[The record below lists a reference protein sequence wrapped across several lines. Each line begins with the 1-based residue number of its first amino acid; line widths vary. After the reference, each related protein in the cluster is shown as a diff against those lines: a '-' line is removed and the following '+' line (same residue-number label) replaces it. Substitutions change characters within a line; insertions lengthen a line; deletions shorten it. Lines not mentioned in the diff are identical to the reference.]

1 MNFDEAFKTTV
12 GHEGGL
18 TLHRQDRGNWTSGK
32 VGVGEL
38 KGTKYGISAMAYPT
52 EDIKNLTLDRAKQ
65 LYKRDYWD
73 KCRCDELPNGLKFH
87 VFDVAVNSGVKR
99 SIQTLQQAAGTKD
112 DGIIGPATLAAV
124 RSKDQCELLLLFYSF
139 RIAFYTSIGTF
150 GTFGKGWMNRV
161 ASNLKI
167 GLK

>member
-12 GHEGGL
+12 EHEGGL
-18 TLHRQDRGNWTSGK
+18 TLHRADRGNWTSGK

-38 KGTKYGISAMAYPT
+38 KGTKYGISAMAYPK
-52 EDIKNLTLDRAKQ
+52 EDIKNLTLERAKQ

-73 KCRCDELPNGLKFH
+73 KCRCDELPNGLRFH
-87 VFDVAVNSGVKR
+87 VFDVAVNSGVVR
-99 SIQTLQQAAGTKD
+99 AIQTLQQAAGTKD

-124 RSKDQCELLLLFYSF
+124 RSKEPCDLLLMFYSF